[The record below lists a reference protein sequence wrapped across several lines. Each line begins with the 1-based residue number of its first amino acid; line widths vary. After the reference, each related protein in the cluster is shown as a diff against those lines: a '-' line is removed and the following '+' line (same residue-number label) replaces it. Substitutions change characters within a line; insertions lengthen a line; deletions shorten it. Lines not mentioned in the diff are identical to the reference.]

1 MLMSGYS
8 NNVTA
13 LQINIIKLPI
23 DYP

>member
-1 MLMSGYS
+1 MSGYS